1 MKKITFVR
9 ASDTKYGGAE
19 VYLSR
24 LTNELAKKKLNFN
37 VINSKIPK
45 FLPSWL
51 RVVIFNFFL
60 CIFKG
65 EKVYFSLDR
74 ISCPDIYRA
83 GDGVHK
89 VFLKIIKKSRINPL
103 HSIYI
108 YLEKKCFNKAKLII
122 ANSQMVKNEIIA
134 TYGINPN
141 KISVIYNGIK
151 IEKIKKSDA
160 EKEIIK
166 EFSLNKNDI
175 VFLYVGSGFK
185 RKGVE
190 DFLLLLSELKFN
202 FKAFIVGKEKEIHHY
217 TDLAKELKIYEKV
230 SFTGPRVDVKY
241 FYAISDI
248 FILPTYYE
256 PFSNVILEAML
267 YKNVVFT
274 TLQNGASE
282 ILDDKFVMSSPTD
295 RSIVRTINKLAQNK
309 ELMQIIQNENH
320 IRVQDFSI
328 ENNFSQTL
336 KAINEVVN

>member
-217 TDLAKELKIYEKV
+217 TGLAKELKIYEKV

-282 ILDDKFVMSSPTD
+282 ILDDKFVMNSPTD

>member
-9 ASDTKYGGAE
+9 ANETRYGGAE

-24 LTNELAKKKLNFN
+24 LTSELVKLRLDFN
-37 VINSKIPK
+37 VIHSKIPK
-45 FLPSWL
+45 FFPSWL
-51 RVVIFNFFL
+51 RVIFFNFFL
-60 CIFKG
+60 CLTKG
-65 EKVYFSLDR
+65 KKIYFSLDR

-103 HSIYI
+103 HLIYL
-108 YLEKKCFNKAKLII
+108 YLEKKCFNKAKFII
-122 ANSQMVKNEIIA
+122 ANSQMVKNEIIE
-134 TYGINPN
+134 TYGINSN
-141 KISVIYNGIK
+141 KISVIYNGIR
-151 IEKIKKSDA
+151 IEKIKKSVA

-185 RKGVE
+185 RKGVK

-202 FKAFIVGKEKEIHHY
+202 FKAFIVGKEKEMHNY
-217 TDLAKELKIYEKV
+217 TDLAKELRIYEKV

-274 TLQNGASE
+274 TAQNGASE
-282 ILDDKFVMSSPTD
+282 ILDDEFVMNSPKD

-309 ELMQIIQNENH
+309 ELMQSIQNKNH

-328 ENNFSQTL
+328 ENNLSQTL
-336 KAINEVVN
+336 KTINEVIN